1 MIIDVQGHYT
11 HGTAYEKT
19 LSAWPTLQLAPAQV
33 DTDNDGMPDA
43 WEIAMGLNPNKAN
56 DHNYELSKLY
66 TNIEMYLNS
75 ITP

>member
-1 MIIDVQGHYT
+1 MIIDVQGHYP

-19 LSAWPTLQLAPAQV
+19 INAWPALQSAPALV

-43 WEIAMGLNPNKAN
+43 WEIAKGLNPNKAN
-56 DHNYELSKLY
+56 DHNYDLSKLY